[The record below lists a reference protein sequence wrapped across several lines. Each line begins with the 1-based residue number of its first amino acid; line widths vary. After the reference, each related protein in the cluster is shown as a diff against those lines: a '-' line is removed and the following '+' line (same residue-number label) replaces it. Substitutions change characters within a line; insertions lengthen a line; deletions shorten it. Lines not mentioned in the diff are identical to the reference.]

1 MPAKSHRSPAAAS
14 QCPSLHLRLLA
25 HTPATRP
32 PLSTGVFGLVVL
44 FLKLDP
50 IPGSGPFP
58 QPFLPPP
65 SSSFCPSF
73 GSRLECRLLKERV
86 SDHHVQSAF
95 VYPHTHHL
103 LLSCVAFIAT
113 RYLAYLF
120 YSPSPDLRMSVPCEE
135 GPRACSPLLH
145 PRHPEHGADP
155 AHAQRV
161 FIASASEDSAGE
173 RSGEGTGRPWVKG
186 QGLSASEP
194 PSSRPRVSPCGPL
207 RELQS
212 PPWFLLRLIECN

>member
-14 QCPSLHLRLLA
+14 QCPSLHLRLPA

-50 IPGSGPFP
+50 VPGSGPFP

-86 SDHHVQSAF
+86 SDRRVQSAF
-95 VYPHTHHL
+95 AYPPHPPPAPVLRSIYRHS
-103 LLSCVAFIAT
+103 LSCLSV
-113 RYLAYLF
+113 LQ
-120 YSPSPDLRMSVPCEE
+120 SVPRPQDVSALRGGTSSMFPTAPSSARTQPMLNEYSSHE
-135 GPRACSPLLH
+135 RARTVLGNAAEKGPGGRGSKDRDSPPPSRRRHDRESLRADPFENCS
-145 PRHPEHGADP
+145 RHPG
-155 AHAQRV
+155 
-161 FIASASEDSAGE
+161 FSLG
-173 RSGEGTGRPWVKG
+173 
-186 QGLSASEP
+186 
-194 PSSRPRVSPCGPL
+194 
-207 RELQS
+207 
-212 PPWFLLRLIECN
+212 

>member
-14 QCPSLHLRLLA
+14 QCPSLHLRLPA

-50 IPGSGPFP
+50 VPGSGPFP

-86 SDHHVQSAF
+86 SDRRVQSAF
-95 VYPHTHHL
+95 AYPPHPPPALVLRSIYRHS
-103 LLSCVAFIAT
+103 LSCLSVLQSVPRPQDVSALRGGTSSMFPTAPSSAPRT
-113 RYLAYLF
+113 RRG
-120 YSPSPDLRMSVPCEE
+120 PSPCSTSIRRISERGQCWGTQRRRDGEAVGQRTGTLRLRAAGVTTASLSV
-135 GPRACSPLLH
+135 R
-145 PRHPEHGADP
+145 
-155 AHAQRV
+155 
-161 FIASASEDSAGE
+161 
-173 RSGEGTGRPWVKG
+173 T
-186 QGLSASEP
+186 
-194 PSSRPRVSPCGPL
+194 PSRTAVATLVSP
-207 RELQS
+207 
-212 PPWFLLRLIECN
+212 